1 MTPAGPPAGGAAEAD
16 GAADFARRFADYWRE
31 PSAERLAEIL
41 SDRVRLVAP
50 MTPTTEGLAAARR
63 TFGALLEL
71 FPDLRAEVH
80 RWGATSDGA
89 LIEFTLRG
97 SAGGA
102 PISWNAV
109 DRFVLGG
116 DGLATERVSYF
127 DSMPI
132 AATIARRPRAWPGM
146 LRAQLRGRRG

>member
-1 MTPAGPPAGGAAEAD
+1 MTPAGPPAGGDAER
-16 GAADFARRFADYWRE
+16 AADFARRFADYWRD
-31 PSAERLAEIL
+31 PSPEGLAEIL
-41 SDRVRLVAP
+41 SERVRLVAP

-63 TFGALLEL
+63 TFAALLEL
-71 FPDLRAEVH
+71 IPDLHAEVH
-80 RWGATSDGA
+80 RWAATPDGA

-97 SAGGA
+97 RAGGG

-132 AATIARRPRAWPGM
+132 AATIARRPRSWPGM